1 MFGGQDSVAT
11 STWGAAGTVARTSPP
26 PVCRSSAAASR
37 TRASAR
43 IRSPSILAYPHGG
56 RSSVARPSNQEKS
69 QPATS
74 IAAPS
79 ASRSSKL
86 VTRVLR
92 RLSRSSHSTGLTN
105 IAVTGNYYLCGQQ
118 IVRRGRRSLRRSG
131 GSDQAAGGRAARQ
144 QASQGRGAG
153 SGDRHLSTRDEQ
165 APEALAPSRTRRRR
179 ARLRRCAGPRLQAPA
194 AIGSRD
200 PGLA

>member
-92 RLSRSSHSTGLTN
+92 RLLRSSHSTGLTN
-105 IAVTGNYYLCGQQ
+105 IAAVGNYYPCGQQ

-153 SGDRHLSTRDEQ
+153 TRDEQ